1 MWHSIMDVVAS
12 APGSVRG
19 HMEDGASGLAGV
31 NYSRPDVSEGET
43 QRPARREKFRA
54 LLERDEKRGRPNAA
68 SASDAKL

>member
-43 QRPARREKFRA
+43 HRPARREKFRA
-54 LLERDEKRGRPNAA
+54 LLERDEKKGETKRRERLGC
-68 SASDAKL
+68 